1 MVVMGQAPGKGC
13 GNTPVL
19 NAKHWEVLNGN
30 VARYVWQGWMVMDMA
45 NENQLSRCPFCGAAG
60 EINDGRTYPARCK
73 TFSSKP
79 LAEEWIAEMQKEHV
93 IKEFAII
100 KKHAKSGSRYT
111 ARVEIQAFIP
121 RCSKIGCI
129 GRNAMAMFPS
139 KEAAEAAWNTRM
151 EE

>member
-1 MVVMGQAPGKGC
+1 
-13 GNTPVL
+13 
-19 NAKHWEVLNGN
+19 
-30 VARYVWQGWMVMDMA
+30 MDT
-45 NENQLSRCPFCGAAG
+45 NENRLLSCPFCGAAG

-73 TFSSKP
+73 TFPSKE
-79 LAEEWIAEMQKEHV
+79 LAEEWIAEMQREQV

-111 ARVEIQAFIP
+111 AQVEIQAFIP

>member
-1 MVVMGQAPGKGC
+1 
-13 GNTPVL
+13 
-19 NAKHWEVLNGN
+19 
-30 VARYVWQGWMVMDMA
+30 MDMA
-45 NENQLSRCPFCGAAG
+45 NENQLLRCPFCRSEG
-60 EINDGRTYPARCK
+60 EIYDGRTYPARCK
-73 TFSSKP
+73 TFSSKE
-79 LAEEWIAEMQKEHV
+79 LAEDWIAEMQQKHV
-93 IKEFAII
+93 IKEFGII

-111 ARVEIQAFIP
+111 AQIEIQAFIP

>member
-1 MVVMGQAPGKGC
+1 MV
-13 GNTPVL
+13 
-19 NAKHWEVLNGN
+19 
-30 VARYVWQGWMVMDMA
+30 
-45 NENQLSRCPFCGAAG
+45 NENQLLHCPFCRSAG

-73 TFSSKP
+73 TFSSKE
-79 LAEEWIAEMQKEHV
+79 LAEEWIADMQKEHI

-100 KKHAKSGSRYT
+100 KKHAKRSSRYT
-111 ARVEIQAFIP
+111 AQVEIQAFIP

-139 KEAAEAAWNTRM
+139 REAAETAWNTRP